1 LKNKNTYFDL
11 SLSLSLSLFLKGTRK
26 GYWQK
31 VAKMVTEEKSHK
43 YPTMPEV
50 EINLN

>member
-1 LKNKNTYFDL
+1 LKHKNTYCDL
-11 SLSLSLSLFLKGTRK
+11 SLSLSLSLKGTRK
-26 GYWQK
+26 GYWRK
-31 VAKMVTEEKSHK
+31 EAKMVTEEKSHK